1 MLCMCERACV
11 YAMPH
16 SAPGLESSMVDL
28 FDFDMSDV
36 DLHDFLVGDD
46 VSRVLASLGESL
58 P

>member
-1 MLCMCERACV
+1 
-11 YAMPH
+11 MPH

-46 VSRVLASLGESL
+46 VSLVELGLAVA
-58 P
+58 